1 MHGYAVL
8 EALDPDDALR
18 LGGSHPGP
26 IDLLITD
33 VVMPR
38 MSGPDLARHHHVGD
52 QEVDRSRMAPA
63 EAEGVVGIQRLQHRV
78 AVHLEH
84 VTGQGP
90 HLLLVLHHEDGRGSI
105 SHGGNA
111 GAPRSPLPRRCTE
124 CTAPVYSYRYVI

>member
-1 MHGYAVL
+1 MHSTRSVGRPARRRR
-8 EALDPDDALR
+8 AR
-18 LGGSHPGP
+18 
-26 IDLLITD
+26 
-33 VVMPR
+33 
-38 MSGPDLARHHHVGD
+38 SGPLMRGITTSVIR
-52 QEVDRSRMAPA
+52 RSIGPGWLPPRGGGGAGSGSPPA
-63 EAEGVVGIQRLQHRV
+63 GGGGRAGTPRPQPRV

-124 CTAPVYSYRYVI
+124 CTAPVYSYRYVIRFSRRR